1 MKPLRPIVPL
11 TLLMAVS
18 PVAQQGAP
26 PPAAQGQEQPRF
38 RGGANLVRLDAYVTV
53 GGEPVTDL
61 TAQDF
66 EVLEDN
72 VPQKV
77 ESFEHIR
84 PRRPAAQAER
94 LEPNTVS
101 ESRTMASDP
110 SARLFVLFLDT
121 FHVPLAGS
129 FHARKPL
136 VQFLDRAIGQDDM
149 VGMMTA
155 EMSARNLTLARRTET
170 IEGILTD
177 NWYWGKRDRIAT
189 KTEREQA
196 LEMCY
201 PDLGATAGIAE
212 QGFLQKNVVKGAHGE
227 QIEKRQLMTVHGD
240 REKTVKSDE
249 RNKVEGDRIERVGG
263 KAVTLVFAGR
273 KEKVDGKERVRIGDP
288 DAEVPDVIRTL
299 LINGS
304 RETHIGDHTPP
315 RDWKIHEVQLE
326 IEGQALE
333 P

>member
-201 PDLGATAGIAE
+201 PDLGATAGIATRTNLGNATTDTTISFTLAE
-212 QGFLQKNVVKGAHGE
+212 DPSAPYL
-227 QIEKRQLMTVHGD
+227 IMTARGPLSGPAFSATRGSAKDPPGMVNIMSGI
-240 REKTVKSDE
+240 K
-249 RNKVEGDRIERVGG
+249 
-263 KAVTLVFAGR
+263 KAPSLL
-273 KEKVDGKERVRIGDP
+273 P
-288 DAEVPDVIRTL
+288 DISIPTP
-299 LINGS
+299 
-304 RETHIGDHTPP
+304 HIPNP
-315 RDWKIHEVQLE
+315 FK
-326 IEGQALE
+326 
-333 P
+333 